1 MTNEQVIE
9 RALTALRHRGTR
21 IGSRSIRCRRYD
33 SVSRRDPRPGWVVAI
48 PLDVPE
54 GLEPDE
60 VLVEVFE
67 PDGEVN
73 IPKIV

>member
-1 MTNEQVIE
+1 MTSEQAIE
-9 RALTALRHRGTR
+9 RALAALHQRGTR
-21 IGSRSIRCRRYD
+21 IGSRPIRCRRYD
-33 SVSRRDPRPGWVVAI
+33 SVSRKAPRPGWVVTI

-60 VLVEVFE
+60 MRVEVFE

-73 IPKIV
+73 IPKII